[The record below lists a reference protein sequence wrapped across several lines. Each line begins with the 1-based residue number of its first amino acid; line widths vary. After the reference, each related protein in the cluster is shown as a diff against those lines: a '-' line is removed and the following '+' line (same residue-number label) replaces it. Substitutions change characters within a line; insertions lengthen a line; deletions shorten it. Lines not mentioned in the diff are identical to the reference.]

1 MEKEVNIKIEGKE
14 WEKALEEAFVKA
26 NKKAK
31 IDGFRPGKA
40 PKDKFIK
47 KYGIESLFMDAANLV
62 LDEAYRKMLDENKDI
77 ELVAQPDMKIKN
89 IDEKHVEFIFI
100 LTTKPE
106 VKLGKYKNL
115 GIKKE
120 TVKVTK
126 EEIEHEIEHMR
137 SHYAESVV
145 KDAAIEKGDTAIIDF
160 EGFKGGEP
168 FKGGKAENY
177 SLEIGS
183 NSFIPGFE
191 DQLIGMKK
199 DDTKEI
205 EVTFPEDYHEE
216 NLKGAKATFKVTVH
230 EVKTTVIPEINKE
243 FFEDLAMAGVDSIEK
258 LEEQVKEN
266 IKVKKE
272 ADAENKYIDELLE
285 AAAKNMEVNIP
296 QVMIDEETTRMVN
309 QYKQNLSM
317 QGLTIEQF
325 YQFTNSNEEQ
335 LKTQMKPEAELR
347 VKFRLLLEEIS
358 KKEKIE
364 ISEEEVEKEADNLS
378 KKYQMEKEEFLKL
391 FGGLDMV
398 RYDIKMRK
406 SIEILKGE

>member
-1 MEKEVNIKIEGKE
+1 MEKEVNIKVEGKE

-89 IDEKHVEFIFI
+89 IDEKHVEFVFI

-106 VKLGKYKNL
+106 VKLGKYKGL

-126 EEIEHEIEHMR
+126 EEIDHEIEHMR

-145 KDAAIEKGDTAIIDF
+145 KDSAIEKGDTAIIDF
-160 EGFKGGEP
+160 EGFKDGVA

-216 NLKGAKATFKVTVH
+216 SLKGAKATFKVTVH
-230 EVKTTVIPEINKE
+230 EVKATVIPEINKE
-243 FFEDLAMAGVDSIEK
+243 FFEDLAMDGVDSIEK

-285 AAAKNMEVNIP
+285 TAAKNMEVNIP

-317 QGLTIEQF
+317 QGLTLEQF

-364 ISEEEVEKEADNLS
+364 ISDEEVEKEADNLS

-406 SIEILKGE
+406 SIEVLKG

>member
-1 MEKEVNIKIEGKE
+1 MEKEVNIKVEGKE

-89 IDEKHVEFIFI
+89 IDEKHVEFVFI

-106 VKLGKYKNL
+106 VKLGKYKGL

-126 EEIEHEIEHMR
+126 EEIDHEIEHMR

-145 KDAAIEKGDTAIIDF
+145 KDSAIEKGDTAIIDF
-160 EGFKGGEP
+160 EGFKDGVA

-230 EVKTTVIPEINKE
+230 EVKATVIPEINKE
-243 FFEDLAMAGVDSIEK
+243 FFEDLAMDGVDSIEK

-285 AAAKNMEVNIP
+285 TAAKNMEVNIP

-317 QGLTIEQF
+317 QGLTLEQF

-364 ISEEEVEKEADNLS
+364 ISDEEVEKEADNLS

-406 SIEILKGE
+406 SIEVLKG